1 MFPYLT
7 TGLKKVWA
15 AITALQNSLA
25 NVQSGAVR
33 FLDYSN
39 TLERIDYSAN
49 TEQTFNAIGGIYI
62 IDVNFNNGG
71 YIKINNIVVFNFT
84 TTTNQRI
91 ELPFKGGEVVAFRA
105 SNSGSASVIAI
116 PFAAN

>member
-15 AITALQNSLA
+15 AITALQSSLA
-25 NVQSGAVR
+25 NVQSSAVR

-39 TLERIDYSAN
+39 TLEKIEYSAN

-62 IDVNFNNGG
+62 IDINFNMGG
-71 YIKINNIVVFNFT
+71 YIKINNVVVFNFT
-84 TTTNQRI
+84 TATNERI
-91 ELPFKGGEVVAFRA
+91 ELPFKGGEVIAFRG
-105 SNSGSASVIAI
+105 SNGGSVSVMAI

>member
-15 AITALQNSLA
+15 AITALQSSLA
-25 NVQSGAVR
+25 NVQSSAVR

-39 TLERIDYSAN
+39 TLEKIEYSAN

-62 IDVNFNNGG
+62 IDINFNMGG

-84 TTTNQRI
+84 TDTNERI
-91 ELPFKGGEVVAFRA
+91 ELPFKGGEVIAFRG
-105 SNSGSASVIAI
+105 SNGGSVSVMAI